1 MRFRLALLT
10 LLLAGTPVRAQ
21 ENTRKEIRDS
31 QLRLEQIRQERSR
44 LEQEMNTLQSRVRDS
59 SRELANIEKQRI
71 ASNSALREIEFQA
84 ETLTKS
90 VDETSAARGQ
100 TQANLFTR
108 QASLANRL
116 RSMYKRGDMHTA
128 RVLLTAQSFG
138 DLLARYRYLRIIASY
153 ERAVIDDVS
162 RLENQL
168 SLQEQELRE
177 DLIRLENLRDERERE
192 LQRLRN
198 TQAQAAKTLR
208 DYRGRQQAAQ
218 GRLDQLAKDERSVS
232 NAIEALERRRRE
244 EEAGTPKR
252 EATLNTRDLGAL
264 NWPVEGQLVFRFG
277 PESKPN
283 GVVLRHNGVG
293 IGAPAGSTVK
303 AVESGTIERAGQ
315 LEGYGLA
322 VIIGHGRGA
331 YTLYLRLKSVSVR
344 EGQQVAVG
352 QVIGTVGGEGSEF
365 GPHLEFQVRL
375 PTNGAPTPV
384 DPLDWLRSR
393 Q

>member
-1 MRFRLALLT
+1 MRLRLTALALL
-10 LLLAGTPVRAQ
+10 LAVAPAYAQ
-21 ENTRKEIRDS
+21 DNTRKQLRDS
-31 QLRLEQIRQERSR
+31 QLRLEQIRQERTR
-44 LEQEMNTLQSRVRDS
+44 LEQEMGTLQSRVRDS

-100 TQANLFTR
+100 TQANLVER
-108 QASLANRL
+108 QTSLANRL
-116 RSMYKRGDMHTA
+116 RSMYKRGNMHTA
-128 RVLLTAQSFG
+128 RVLLTAESFG
-138 DLLARYRYLRIIASY
+138 DLLARYKYLRIIAAY
-153 ERAVIDDVS
+153 ERAIIDDVV

-168 SLQEQELRE
+168 SVQEQELRD
-177 DLIRLENLRDERERE
+177 DLAKLDMLRDDKEREV
-192 LQRLRN
+192 QRLRN
-198 TQAQAAKTLR
+198 TERQAAKTLS
-208 DYRGRQQAAQ
+208 DYQGRQKVAQ

-232 NAIEALERRRRE
+232 SAIDVLERRRRE
-244 EEAGTPKR
+244 EESAAPKR

-264 NWPVEGQLVFRFG
+264 NWPVEGDVVFRFG

-283 GVVLRHNGVG
+283 GVVLRHNGIG
-293 IGAPAGSTVK
+293 IGASPGSPVK

-331 YTLYLRLKSVSVR
+331 YTLYLRLRSLSVR
-344 EGQQVAVG
+344 EGQTVAVG

-375 PTNGAPTPV
+375 PTNGTPTPV